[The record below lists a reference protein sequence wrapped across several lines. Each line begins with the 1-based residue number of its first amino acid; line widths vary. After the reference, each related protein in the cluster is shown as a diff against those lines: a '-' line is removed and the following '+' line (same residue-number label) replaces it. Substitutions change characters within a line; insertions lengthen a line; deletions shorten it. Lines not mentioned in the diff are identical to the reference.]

1 MADVCLSDPWVGQPC
16 VRHYFQ
22 LTRLLKLV
30 WRCMKFIYLPCS
42 LCNLAAYWACKF
54 SSVCNYVK
62 RTRSLKSNTYLSSH
76 LSWEPLYFH
85 LIKFNI
91 RCATAQQK
99 KILTCTN
106 ILLDALLFGL
116 FCFGNRYSGRFLLGC
131 RLCL

>member
-1 MADVCLSDPWVGQPC
+1 MADVCLADPLVGQPC

-42 LCNLAAYWACKF
+42 FCNLAAYWACKF

-62 RTRSLKSNTYLSSH
+62 RTSSLKSNTYLSSH
-76 LSWEPLYFH
+76 PYKEILCFH

-99 KILTCTN
+99 KIFTCTN
-106 ILLDALLFGL
+106 ILLGALLFGF
-116 FCFGNRYSGRFLLGC
+116 FCFGNQYSGRFLLGC